1 MRHNCVRTLT
11 MAEREEVGPA
21 DRAWA
26 ADQALTDLYAAH
38 WHSLVRLSWLLVRDQ
53 QLAEETVQD
62 AFVAMHSRWSQLR
75 NQDLALA
82 YLRRCVVN
90 SSRSVLRH
98 RKVENRYLSAKTSA
112 RTSQGITNEP
122 SAESRALE
130 HATGAQLLA
139 ALGRLPRREREVLTL
154 RYYLDLS
161 EAQIADALSISP
173 GSVKTHAHRGL
184 IALRSEVEGTP

>member
-1 MRHNCVRTLT
+1 MT
-11 MAEREEVGPA
+11 ERKEVGSA
-21 DRAWA
+21 DSTWA

-62 AFVAMHSRWSQLR
+62 AFMSMHSRWSQLR

-98 RKVENRYLSAKTSA
+98 RKVEDRYLSTQASA
-112 RTSQGITNEP
+112 LTTRGITDEP
-122 SAESRALE
+122 SAEARALE
-130 HATGAQLLA
+130 HATGARLFA
-139 ALGRLPRREREVLTL
+139 ALGRLPRRQREVLTL

-161 EAQIADALSISP
+161 EAQIADTLRISS

-184 IALRSEVEGTP
+184 VTLRSDVEGTS

>member
-1 MRHNCVRTLT
+1 
-11 MAEREEVGPA
+11 MAESEEVGAPA
-21 DRAWA
+21 RTWA
-26 ADQALTDLYAAH
+26 ADRALTDLYAAQ

-62 AFVAMHSRWSQLR
+62 AFVSMHSRWSQLR

-98 RKVENRYLSAKTSA
+98 RKVEDRYLSSETAALTA
-112 RTSQGITNEP
+112 RGSTDEP
-122 SAESRALE
+122 SAEERAVD
-130 HATGAQLLA
+130 HATGAQLMA
-139 ALGRLPRREREVLTL
+139 SLGRLPRRQREVLTL

-161 EAQIADALSISP
+161 EAQIAEALSISA
-173 GSVKTHAHRGL
+173 GSVKAHAHRGL
-184 IALRSEVEGTP
+184 SALRSDPEARHERRP

>member
-1 MRHNCVRTLT
+1 
-11 MAEREEVGPA
+11 MAEREGTGSA
-21 DRAWA
+21 DRMWV
-26 ADQALTDLYAAH
+26 ADQALTDLYAAY

-53 QLAEETVQD
+53 QLAEETAQD

-90 SSRSVLRH
+90 SSRSALRH
-98 RKVENRYLSAKTSA
+98 RKVEDRYLSSQTGALTA
-112 RTSQGITNEP
+112 RGSTEEP
-122 SAESRALE
+122 SAEARALE
-130 HATGAQLLA
+130 NATGARLLA
-139 ALGRLPRREREVLTL
+139 ALGRLPRRQREVLTL

-161 EAQIADALSISP
+161 ESQIADALSISA

-184 IALRSEVEGTP
+184 ATLRSDVEGPS

>member
-1 MRHNCVRTLT
+1 MVESEGVRS
-11 MAEREEVGPA
+11 A
-21 DRAWA
+21 DRTWA

-53 QLAEETVQD
+53 RLAEETAQD

-90 SSRSVLRH
+90 SSHSVLRH
-98 RKVENRYLSAKTSA
+98 RKVEDRYLISEVRAASA
-112 RTSQGITNEP
+112 RRNTDEP
-122 SAESRALE
+122 SAEARALD
-130 HATGAQLLA
+130 HLAGATLLA
-139 ALGRLPRREREVLTL
+139 GLGRLPRRQREVLTL

-161 EAQIADALSISP
+161 EAQIAEALGISP
-173 GSVKTHAHRGL
+173 GSVKAHAHRGL
-184 IALRSEVEGTP
+184 AALRADVEGTS

>member
-11 MAEREEVGPA
+11 MAEPEEVGPA

-98 RKVENRYLSAKTSA
+98 RKVENRYLSAETSA

>member
-1 MRHNCVRTLT
+1 
-11 MAEREEVGPA
+11 MAERGEAGPA
-21 DRAWA
+21 DRTWA

-62 AFVAMHSRWSQLR
+62 AFVAMHSRWTRLR

-98 RKVENRYLSAKTSA
+98 RTVEDRYLSAQTTPLSA
-112 RTSQGITNEP
+112 QGVTDEP
-122 SAESRALE
+122 SAETRALE
-130 HATGAQLLA
+130 HDRGAQLLA
-139 ALGRLPRREREVLTL
+139 ALGRLPRRQREVLTL

-161 EAQIADALSISP
+161 EAQIADALSISA
-173 GSVKTHAHRGL
+173 GSVKAHAHRGL
-184 IALRSEVEGTP
+184 IALRSDVEGAP

>member
-1 MRHNCVRTLT
+1 
-11 MAEREEVGPA
+11 MAESDEQVGSPG
-21 DRAWA
+21 RAWA
-26 ADQALTDLYAAH
+26 ADQALTDLYSAH
-38 WHSLVRLSWLLVRDQ
+38 WRSLVRLSWLLVGDQ

-62 AFVAMHSRWSQLR
+62 AFVAVHGRWSQLR

-82 YLRRCVVN
+82 YVRRAVVN

-98 RKVENRYLSAKTSA
+98 RKVQDRYLSAETSE
-112 RTSQGITNEP
+112 RTAYGTTEEP
-122 SAESRALE
+122 SAETHALD

-139 ALGRLPRREREVLTL
+139 ALGRLPRRQREVLTL

-161 EAQIADALSISP
+161 EAQIADTLRISS

-184 IALRSEVEGTP
+184 VTMRSDVEGTS

>member
-1 MRHNCVRTLT
+1 

-21 DRAWA
+21 GRQWA
-26 ADQALTDLYAAH
+26 ADAALTDLYAAH

-53 QLAEETVQD
+53 HLAEETVQD

-98 RKVENRYLSAKTSA
+98 RKVEDRYLSAETNA
-112 RTSQGITNEP
+112 RTAHGITSEP
-122 SAESRALE
+122 SAETRAVEL
-130 HATGAQLLA
+130 ATGVRLVA
-139 ALGRLPRREREVLTL
+139 ALGRLPRRQREVLTL

-161 EAQIADALSISP
+161 EAQIANALSISP
-173 GSVKTHAHRGL
+173 GSVKAHAHRGL
-184 IALRSEVEGTP
+184 AALRSEVEAAS

>member
-1 MRHNCVRTLT
+1 MP
-11 MAEREEVGPA
+11 EREEAGSA
-21 DRAWA
+21 DTTWA

-38 WHSLVRLSWLLVRDQ
+38 WRSLVRLSWLLVGDQ

-62 AFVAMHSRWSQLR
+62 SFVAMHSRWSRLR

-98 RKVENRYLSAKTSA
+98 RKVEDRYLSA
-112 RTSQGITNEP
+112 RTRALTADGTTEEP
-122 SAESRALE
+122 SAEVRALE
-130 HATGAQLLA
+130 HAAGSRLLA
-139 ALGRLPRREREVLTL
+139 ALDALPRRQREVLTM

-184 IALRSEVEGTP
+184 ITLRSDMEAAP

>member
-1 MRHNCVRTLT
+1 
-11 MAEREEVGPA
+11 MAERDDVGPA
-21 DRAWA
+21 ARTWA
-26 ADQALTDLYAAH
+26 ADSALTDLYAAH

-75 NQDLALA
+75 SQELALA

-98 RKVENRYLSAKTSA
+98 RKVEDRYLTAETSA
-112 RTSQGITNEP
+112 RTAHGSTTEP
-122 SAESRALE
+122 SAEARALD
-130 HATGAQLLA
+130 HATGAGLVT
-139 ALGRLPRREREVLTL
+139 ALGRLPRRQREVLTL

-161 EAQIADALSISP
+161 EAQIAHALSISA
-173 GSVKTHAHRGL
+173 GSVKAHAHRGL
-184 IALRSEVEGTP
+184 AALRSDVEGTS

>member
-1 MRHNCVRTLT
+1 
-11 MAEREEVGPA
+11 MAERDDVGPA
-21 DRAWA
+21 PRTWA
-26 ADQALTDLYAAH
+26 ADSALTDLYAAH

-75 NQDLALA
+75 SQDLALA

-98 RKVENRYLSAKTSA
+98 RKVEDRYLTAETSA
-112 RTSQGITNEP
+112 RTAHGSTTEP
-122 SAESRALE
+122 SAEARALDQ
-130 HATGAQLLA
+130 ATGAGLVT
-139 ALGRLPRREREVLTL
+139 ALGRLPRRQREVLTL

-161 EAQIADALSISP
+161 EAQIANALSISA
-173 GSVKTHAHRGL
+173 GSVKAHAHRGL
-184 IALRSEVEGTP
+184 AALRSDVEGTP

>member
-1 MRHNCVRTLT
+1 
-11 MAEREEVGPA
+11 MAERGEVGSA
-21 DRAWA
+21 EGTWA

-62 AFVAMHSRWSQLR
+62 AFVAMHSRWTRLR

-98 RKVENRYLSAKTSA
+98 RTVEDRYLSAQTAPLSA
-112 RTSQGITNEP
+112 QGVTDEP
-122 SAESRALE
+122 SAETRALE
-130 HATGAQLLA
+130 HDRGAQLLA
-139 ALGRLPRREREVLTL
+139 ALGRLPRRQREVLTL

-173 GSVKTHAHRGL
+173 GSVKAHAHRGL
-184 IALRSEVEGTP
+184 AALRTDVEDTP